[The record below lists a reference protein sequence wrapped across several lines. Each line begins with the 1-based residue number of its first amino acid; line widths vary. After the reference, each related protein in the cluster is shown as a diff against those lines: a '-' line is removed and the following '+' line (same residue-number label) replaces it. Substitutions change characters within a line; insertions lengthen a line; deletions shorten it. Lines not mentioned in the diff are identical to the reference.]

1 MATKAALSK
10 VLEILELG
18 KPDMSTFDNRL
29 QLQKIIYLLQ
39 SSGMSLGYGHNWYVK
54 GPYSSPLAHD
64 LFEIEKSTEIYEKNE
79 GIKFINHEHIVHKLE
94 SFRDFLGDDINDV
107 KYLEVLASLHYINE
121 ATFSGKDDE
130 SKLKHRLLEA
140 KPSLRDVPNIDD
152 IISKAY
158 ANLLK
163 FDSIYGS

>member
-1 MATKAALSK
+1 MATKAVLSK

-39 SSGMSLGYGHNWYVK
+39 SSGMSLGYGYNWYVK

-64 LFEIEKSTEIYEKNE
+64 LFGIEKSTEIYEKNE
-79 GIKFINHEHIVHKLE
+79 GIKFKDHEHIVHKLE

-121 ATFSGKDDE
+121 TTFLGKDDE
-130 SKLKHRLLEA
+130 SELKHRLLEA
-140 KPSLRDVPNIDD
+140 KPSLKNVTNIDD
-152 IISKAY
+152 VLSKAY
-158 ANLLK
+158 TNLSK

>member
-39 SSGMSLGYGHNWYVK
+39 SSGMSLGYGYNWYVK

-79 GIKFINHEHIVHKLE
+79 GIKFKNHEHIVHKLE
-94 SFRDFLGDDINDV
+94 SFRDFLGDDINEV
-107 KYLEVLASLHYINE
+107 KYLEVFASLHYIFE

-130 SKLKHRLLEA
+130 SKLKDRLLEA
-140 KPSLRDVPNIDD
+140 KPSLKYLPNIDD

-158 ANLLK
+158 TNLLK

>member
-1 MATKAALSK
+1 MATKVVLSK
-10 VLEILELG
+10 VLEILDLG

-39 SSGMSLGYGHNWYVK
+39 SSGISLGYGYNWYVK

-64 LFEIEKSTEIYEKNE
+64 LFEIEKSTEIYEKNV
-79 GIKFINHEHIVHKLE
+79 GIQFKNHNHIVRKLE

-107 KYLEVLASLHYINE
+107 NYLEVLASLHYINE
-121 ATFSGKDDE
+121 ATFSGNCRE
-130 SKLKHRLLEA
+130 SDLKHKLLEA
-140 KPSLRDVPNIDD
+140 KPSLRDVPNLDD

-158 ANLLK
+158 VNLLK

>member
-1 MATKAALSK
+1 MANEAVLSK
-10 VLEILELG
+10 VLEILELE
-18 KPDMSTFDNRL
+18 KPDMSTFDSRL
-29 QLQKIIYLLQ
+29 QLQKIIYLIQ
-39 SSGMSLGYGHNWYVK
+39 SSGISLGYGYNWYVK

-79 GIKFINHEHIVHKLE
+79 EIKFENHEQIVHKLK

-107 KYLEVLASLHYINE
+107 KYLEVLASIHYINE
-121 ATFSGKDDE
+121 STFSGKGDE
-130 SKLKHRLLEA
+130 SRLKYRLLEA

-158 ANLLK
+158 TNLLK
-163 FDSIYGS
+163 LDSIYGS

>member
-1 MATKAALSK
+1 MTTKAVLSK
-10 VLEILELG
+10 VLELG

-39 SSGMSLGYGHNWYVK
+39 SSGMSLGYGYNWYVK
-54 GPYSSPLAHD
+54 GPYSSPLAYD
-64 LFEIEKSTEIYEKNE
+64 LFGIEKSTEIYEKNE
-79 GIKFINHEHIVHKLE
+79 GIKFKDHEHIVHKLK

-121 ATFSGKDDE
+121 ATFSCKDDE
-130 SKLKHRLLEA
+130 SELKHRLLEA
-140 KPSLRDVPNIDD
+140 KPSLKNVTNIDD

-158 ANLLK
+158 TNLSK